1 MVAAMAT
8 LTGPATGLAEISRMA
23 SEAVEGWLRDYDGYR
38 GLLIFTDEGAQTS
51 RVVTLWE
58 TAEAE
63 GKARSS
69 RGAMRDQIAAQAG
82 MELVEFGVWEV
93 AVLELA
99 TASEHSTEDDR

>member
-1 MVAAMAT
+1 MVAAIAT

-23 SEAVEGWLRDYDGYR
+23 SEAVEGWLRDYEGYR
-38 GLLIFTDEGAQTS
+38 GLVIFTDEGTQTS

-58 TAEAE
+58 TRQAEE
-63 GKARSS
+63 SARAS

-99 TASEHSTEDDR
+99 TRAD